1 MAFTIRQAGI
11 HDAPAIARVHVESW
25 KTTYPGIVPDSYL
38 AALDEEESARRWSER
53 LAAGDSIAF
62 VAETQSETDSGIIGF
77 ISGGPSRDALGNCDA
92 ELFGIGNCDAEL
104 YAIYLL
110 HAQQRLGAGRL
121 LTHAL
126 ATALRDI
133 GHQSLLVWALEQNPA
148 VYFYQR
154 FGAVRIAERSIEIG
168 GVHLPELA
176 FAWRSLDNLVR
187 ITSTPAPTNEP
198 DADNLSA
205 ASESHSPS

>member
-11 HDAPAIARVHVESW
+11 QDAATIARVHVASW
-25 KTTYPGIVPDSYL
+25 KTTYAGIVPDAYL
-38 AALDEEESARRWSER
+38 AGLDEQESARRWADR
-53 LAAGDSIAF
+53 FAAGEHIAF
-62 VAETQSETDSGIIGF
+62 VAEAQSETASGIVGF
-77 ISGGPSRDALGNCDA
+77 ISGGPSREAL
-92 ELFGIGNCDAEL
+92 GNCDAEL

-110 HAQQRLGAGRL
+110 HPQQRFGAGRL

-126 ATALRDI
+126 ATALRDM

-154 FGAVRIAERSIEIG
+154 LGAVRIAERSIEIG
-168 GVHLPELA
+168 GVNLPELA
-176 FAWRSLDNLVR
+176 FAWRSLDDLVR
-187 ITSTPAPTNEP
+187 VTSARAATKKNEP

-205 ASESHSPS
+205 AAESHPSS